1 MKRQLMAAAVLAAM
15 FGAGALAGYAWG
27 RRPAPPQLR
36 SMTPGST
43 VLAEALQLSEAQRLA
58 VDSILVAG
66 QPHLDSISRDVQ
78 RRLAATID
86 SMEAEIR
93 LLLDEQ
99 QLRRLDSLRVEGG
112 LPLAPGTRLRS
123 PGPPRENP

>member
-66 QPHLDSISRDVQ
+66 QPHLDSISRDAQ